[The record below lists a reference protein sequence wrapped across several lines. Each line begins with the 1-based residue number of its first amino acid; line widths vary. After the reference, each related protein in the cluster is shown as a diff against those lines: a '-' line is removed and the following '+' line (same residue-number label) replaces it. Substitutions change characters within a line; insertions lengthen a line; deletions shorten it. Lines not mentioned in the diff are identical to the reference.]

1 MTRTIVVHS
10 HRGGTGKSSVLAN
23 LALLLAAEGRR
34 VGVVDTDIQSPTL
47 DLLFR
52 LGPGFSL
59 ADYLL
64 GRCEIEAAAQQVGTD
79 RGPGGAGGLYV
90 VPART
95 GTAALREIMTSGY
108 DVGMLPEGFDRLA
121 RHLALD
127 VLLLDTH
134 AGLNNESVTAMASAD
149 VLMIMARADRIDLS
163 GVEETIA
170 LAGRLP
176 CRRTLVLSM
185 APAGVDR
192 EAARQRAR
200 EVYGAPLAGIL
211 PYSPEMAALYGERIF
226 AEAHP
231 DHPLVGEFRTII
243 SALDARDEVSRA

>member
-52 LGPGFSL
+52 LGPGASL
-59 ADYLL
+59 TDYLL
-64 GRCEIEAAAQQVGTD
+64 GRCEIETTAQQTGV
-79 RGPGGAGGLYV
+79 PGLYV

-95 GTAALREIMTSGY
+95 GAAALREIMAGGY
-108 DVGMLPEGFDRLA
+108 DVGLLPEGFDRLA
-121 RHLALD
+121 VHHALD

-170 LAGRLP
+170 LAGRLT
-176 CRRTLVLSM
+176 CRRNLVLSM
-185 APAGVDR
+185 APEGIDR
-192 EAARQRAR
+192 EAARRRSEA
-200 EVYGAPLAGIL
+200 VYKAPLAGIL

>member
-1 MTRTIVVHS
+1 MARTIVVHS

-23 LALLLAAEGRR
+23 LALLIAAGGRR

-52 LGPGFSL
+52 LGPGPSL

-64 GRCEIEAAAQQVGTD
+64 GRCEIEAAAQ
-79 RGPGGAGGLYV
+79 PAGVPGLYV

-95 GTAALREIMTSGY
+95 GTAALRELMAGGY
-108 DVGMLPEGFDRLA
+108 DVGLLPEGFDRLA
-121 RHLALD
+121 EHYALD

-149 VLMIMARADRIDLS
+149 VLMILARADRIDLS

-170 LAGRLP
+170 LAGRLA

-185 APAGVDR
+185 APTGIDR
-192 EAARQRAR
+192 DAARRR
-200 EVYGAPLAGIL
+200 SEEVYGAPVAGIL
-211 PYSPEMAALYGERIF
+211 PYAPEMASLHGERIF
-226 AEAHP
+226 AEARP

>member
-10 HRGGTGKSSVLAN
+10 YRGGTGKSSVLAN

-34 VGVVDTDIQSPTL
+34 VGVIDTDIQSPTL

-52 LGPGFSL
+52 LGPGPSL

-64 GRCEIEAAAQQVGTD
+64 GRCEIEAAAQEVVTGCG
-79 RGPGGAGGLYV
+79 RGSLYV

-95 GTAALREIMTSGY
+95 GTAALRELMTTGY
-108 DVGMLPEGFDRLA
+108 DVGLLPEGFDRLA
-121 RHLALD
+121 LHHALD

-149 VLMIMARADRIDLS
+149 VLLIMARADRIDLL

-170 LAGRLP
+170 LTGRLA
-176 CRRTLVLSM
+176 CRRTLVMSM
-185 APAGVDR
+185 APEGIDR
-192 EAARQRAR
+192 QAARRRAE
-200 EVYGAPLAGIL
+200 EVYRTPLAGIL
-211 PYSPEMAALYGERIF
+211 PYVPEMAALYGERIF
-226 AEAHP
+226 SEAHP

>member
-23 LALLLAAEGRR
+23 LALLMAAGGRR
-34 VGVVDTDIQSPTL
+34 VGVVDTDIHSPSL

-52 LGPGFSL
+52 LAPGASL

-64 GRCEIEAAAQQVGTD
+64 GRCEIEAAARQSGV
-79 RGPGGAGGLYV
+79 PGLYV

-95 GTAALREIMTSGY
+95 GTAALRELMSTGY
-108 DVGMLPEGFDRLA
+108 DVGLLAEGFDRLA
-121 RHLALD
+121 EHYALD

-134 AGLNNESVTAMASAD
+134 AGLNNESVTAMAGAD
-149 VLMIMARADRIDLS
+149 VVVILARADRVDLS
-163 GVEETIA
+163 GVEETVS
-170 LAGRLP
+170 LAGRLA
-176 CRRTLVLSM
+176 CRRALVLSM
-185 APAGVDR
+185 APEGVDR
-192 EAARQRAR
+192 ADARRRAE

-211 PYSPEMAALYGERIF
+211 PYVPEMAALYGERIF

>member
-52 LGPGFSL
+52 LGPGASL
-59 ADYLL
+59 TDYLL
-64 GRCEIEAAAQQVGTD
+64 GRCEIETTAQQSGV
-79 RGPGGAGGLYV
+79 PGLYV

-95 GTAALREIMTSGY
+95 GTAALREIMAGGY
-108 DVGMLPEGFDRLA
+108 DVGLLPEGFDRLA
-121 RHLALD
+121 AHYALD

-170 LAGRLP
+170 LAGRLT
-176 CRRTLVLSM
+176 CRRNLVLSM
-185 APAGVDR
+185 APEGIDR
-192 EAARQRAR
+192 EAARRRSEA
-200 EVYGAPLAGIL
+200 VYGAPLAGIL
-211 PYSPEMAALYGERIF
+211 PYSPEMAALCGERIF

>member
-1 MTRTIVVHS
+1 MARTIVVHS

-23 LALLLAAEGRR
+23 LALLFAAGGRR
-34 VGVVDTDIQSPTL
+34 VGLVDTDIQSPTL

-64 GRCEIEAAAQQVGTD
+64 GRCEIEATAQQ
-79 RGPGGAGGLYV
+79 AGVPGLYV

-121 RHLALD
+121 EHHALD

-149 VLMIMARADRIDLS
+149 VLMITARADRIDLS

-170 LAGRLP
+170 LAGRLT
-176 CRRTLVLSM
+176 CRRTVVLNM
-185 APAGVDR
+185 APEGMDR
-192 EAARQRAR
+192 DRAR
-200 EVYGAPLAGIL
+200 RRAEEVYGAPLAGIL

-226 AEAHP
+226 ADAHP

>member
-1 MTRTIVVHS
+1 MARTIVVHS
-10 HRGGTGKSSVLAN
+10 HRGGTGKSTVLAN
-23 LALLLAAEGRR
+23 LALLLAASGRR
-34 VGVVDTDIQSPTL
+34 VGVVDTDIQSPVL

-52 LGPGFSL
+52 LGPGPSL

-64 GRCEIEAAAQQVGTD
+64 GRCEIEAAARPADV
-79 RGPGGAGGLYV
+79 PGLYV

-95 GTAALREIMTSGY
+95 GTAALREIMTTGY
-108 DVGMLPEGFDRLA
+108 DVGLLPEGFDRLA
-121 RHLALD
+121 DHFDLD

-149 VLMIMARADRIDLS
+149 VLLILARADRIDLS

-170 LAGRLP
+170 LAGRLS
-176 CRRTLVLSM
+176 CRRALVMSM
-185 APAGVDR
+185 APQAVDP
-192 EAARQRAR
+192 ARFRRCAE

-211 PYSPEMAALYGERIF
+211 PYAPELAALYGERIF

-231 DHPLVGEFRTII
+231 DHPMVEEFRTII
-243 SALDARDEVSRA
+243 AVLDARDEVSRP

>member
-1 MTRTIVVHS
+1 MAWTIVVHS

-23 LALLLAAEGRR
+23 LALLIAGEGRR

-52 LGPGFSL
+52 LGPGPAL

-64 GRCEIEAAAQQVGTD
+64 GRCEIEATAQRVGAD
-79 RGPGGAGGLYV
+79 PGPGLYV

-108 DVGMLPEGFDRLA
+108 DVGLLPEGFDRLA
-121 RHLALD
+121 EHYDLD

-149 VLMIMARADRIDLS
+149 VLMIMARADRIDLQ

-170 LAGRLP
+170 LTGRLS
-176 CRRTLVLSM
+176 CRRALVMSM
-185 APAGVDR
+185 APEGIDR
-192 EAARQRAR
+192 EAARRRAE
-200 EVYGAPLAGIL
+200 EVYCAPLAGIL
-211 PYSPEMAALYGERIF
+211 PYVPEMAALYGERIF

>member
-34 VGVVDTDIQSPTL
+34 VGLVDTDIQSPTL

-52 LGPGFSL
+52 LRPGASL

-64 GRCEIEAAAQQVGTD
+64 GRCEIETAAQQVGDPTL
-79 RGPGGAGGLYV
+79 AGGLYV

-95 GTAALREIMTSGY
+95 GTAALREIMAGGY
-108 DVGMLPEGFDRLA
+108 DVGLLPEGFDRLSG
-121 RHLALD
+121 HYALD

-170 LAGRLP
+170 LAGRLA

-185 APAGVDR
+185 APEGIDR
-192 EAARQRAR
+192 EKARRRAE

-211 PYSPEMAALYGERIF
+211 PYSPEMAALYGEHIF
-226 AEAHP
+226 AEALP

>member
-23 LALLLAAEGRR
+23 LALLLAGEGRR
-34 VGVVDTDIQSPTL
+34 VGIVDTDIQSPTL

-52 LGPGFSL
+52 LGPGASL

-64 GRCEIEAAAQQVGTD
+64 GRCEIETTAQQVGA
-79 RGPGGAGGLYV
+79 GPGPGGLYV

-95 GTAALREIMTSGY
+95 GTAALREIMTFGY
-108 DVGMLPEGFDRLA
+108 DVGLLPEGFDRLA
-121 RHLALD
+121 GHFALD

-185 APAGVDR
+185 APEGIDR
-192 EAARQRAR
+192 DTARRRA
-200 EVYGAPLAGIL
+200 EDVYGAPLAGIL
-211 PYSPEMAALYGERIF
+211 PYSPEMAALHGERIF

>member
-10 HRGGTGKSSVLAN
+10 YRGGTGKSSVLAN
-23 LALLLAAEGRR
+23 LALLLAGEGRR

-52 LGPGFSL
+52 LCPGPSL

-64 GRCEIEAAAQQVGTD
+64 GRCEIEAAAQQVATA
-79 RGPGGAGGLYV
+79 RGRGSLYV

-95 GTAALREIMTSGY
+95 GTAALRELMTTGY
-108 DVGMLPEGFDRLA
+108 DVGLLPEGFDRLSV
-121 RHLALD
+121 HHALD

-149 VLMIMARADRIDLS
+149 VLLIMARADRIDLL
-163 GVEETIA
+163 GARETIA
-170 LAGRLP
+170 LTGRLA
-176 CRRTLVLSM
+176 CRRTLVMSM
-185 APAGVDR
+185 APEGIDR
-192 EAARQRAR
+192 EAARLLAEEFYRT
-200 EVYGAPLAGIL
+200 PLAGIL
-211 PYSPEMAALYGERIF
+211 PYVPQMAALHGERIF
-226 AEAHP
+226 SEAHP

>member
-23 LALLLAAEGRR
+23 LALLIAAGGRR

-52 LGPGFSL
+52 LGSGASL
-59 ADYLL
+59 TDYLL
-64 GRCEIEAAAQQVGTD
+64 GRCEIEVTAQQVGG
-79 RGPGGAGGLYV
+79 RFGVGHEGLYV

-95 GTAALREIMTSGY
+95 GTAALREIMAVGY
-108 DVGMLPEGFDRLA
+108 DVGLLPEGFDRLA
-121 RHLALD
+121 AHHALD

-134 AGLNNESVTAMASAD
+134 AGLNNESVIAMASAD

-170 LAGRLP
+170 LAGRLT

-185 APAGVDR
+185 APEGIDR
-192 EAARQRAR
+192 QEARRRTEA
-200 EVYGAPLAGIL
+200 VYGAPLAGIL

>member
-23 LALLLAAEGRR
+23 LALLIAAQGRR

-52 LGPGFSL
+52 LEPGPSL
-59 ADYLL
+59 VDYLL
-64 GRCEIEAAAQQVGTD
+64 SHCEIEATAQQVGA
-79 RGPGGAGGLYV
+79 PGLYV

-95 GTAALREIMTSGY
+95 RTGTAALRELMSTGY
-108 DVGMLPEGFDRLA
+108 DVGLLPEGFDRLA
-121 RHLALD
+121 RHFALD

-134 AGLNNESVTAMASAD
+134 AGLNNESVTAMGSAD

-163 GVEETIA
+163 GAEETLS

-176 CRRTLVLSM
+176 CRRMLVLSM
-185 APAGVDR
+185 APEGIDR
-192 EAARQRAR
+192 DRIRRCAEEA
-200 EVYGAPLAGIL
+200 YGAPLAGIL
-211 PYSPEMAALYGERIF
+211 PYAPEMAALYGERIF

>member
-1 MTRTIVVHS
+1 MARTVVVHS

-23 LALLLAAEGRR
+23 LALLIAGAGRR

-52 LGPGFSL
+52 LGPGPSL

-64 GRCEIEAAAQQVGTD
+64 GRCEIEAAAQQV
-79 RGPGGAGGLYV
+79 RLPGLYV

-95 GTAALREIMTSGY
+95 GTAALREIMASGY
-108 DVGMLPEGFDRLA
+108 DVGLLPEGFERLA
-121 RHLALD
+121 AHHALD

-134 AGLNNESVTAMASAD
+134 AGLNNESVAAMASAD
-149 VLMIMARADRIDLS
+149 VLVIMARADCIDLS

-185 APAGVDR
+185 APVGVDPD
-192 EAARQRAR
+192 AAGRRAQ

-211 PYSPEMAALYGERIF
+211 PYVPEMAALYGERIF

>member
-23 LALLLAAEGRR
+23 LALLIAAEGRR

-52 LGPGFSL
+52 LGPGASL

-64 GRCEIEAAAQQVGTD
+64 GRCEIEAAAQQVGD
-79 RGPGGAGGLYV
+79 GSLLGGGLYV

-108 DVGMLPEGFDRLA
+108 DVGLLPEGFDRLA
-121 RHLALD
+121 EHFALD

-185 APAGVDR
+185 APEGLDR
-192 EAARQRAR
+192 DEARRR
-200 EVYGAPLAGIL
+200 TEEVYGAPLAGIL

-231 DHPLVGEFRTII
+231 DHPMVGEFRTII

>member
-23 LALLLAAEGRR
+23 LALLIAAGGRR
-34 VGVVDTDIQSPTL
+34 VGVVDTDIHSPTL

-52 LGPGFSL
+52 LEPGFSL

-64 GRCEIEAAAQQVGTD
+64 GRCEIEAAAQQA
-79 RGPGGAGGLYV
+79 GAPGLYV

-95 GTAALREIMTSGY
+95 GTAALRELMSTGY
-108 DVGMLPEGFDRLA
+108 DVGLLPEGFDRLS

-149 VLMIMARADRIDLS
+149 VLMILARADRIDLS
-163 GVEETIA
+163 GVEETLA

-176 CRRTLVLSM
+176 CRRALVMSM
-185 APAGVDR
+185 APEGVDR
-192 EAARQRAR
+192 DEVGRRAEAA
-200 EVYGAPLAGIL
+200 YDAPLAGIL
-211 PYSPEMAALYGERIF
+211 PYAPEMAALYGERIF

>member
-23 LALLLAAEGRR
+23 LALLIAAEGRR

-52 LGPGFSL
+52 IGPGSGSL

-64 GRCEIEAAAQQVGTD
+64 GRCEIETAAQQTGV
-79 RGPGGAGGLYV
+79 PGLYV

-95 GTAALREIMTSGY
+95 GTPALRELMATGY
-108 DVGMLPEGFDRLA
+108 DVGLLPEGFDRLA
-121 RHLALD
+121 EHYALD

-149 VLMIMARADRIDLS
+149 VVLIMARADRVDLS
-163 GVEETIA
+163 GVEETIS
-170 LAGRLP
+170 LAGRLA
-176 CRRTLVLSM
+176 CRRALVLSM
-185 APAGVDR
+185 APEGVDR
-192 EAARQRAR
+192 VDARRRAE

-211 PYSPEMAALYGERIF
+211 PYVPEMAALYGERIF

>member
-1 MTRTIVVHS
+1 MARTIVVHS
-10 HRGGTGKSSVLAN
+10 HRGGTGKSTVLAN
-23 LALLLAAEGRR
+23 LALLLAAAGRR

-52 LGPGFSL
+52 LGPGPSL

-64 GRCEIEAAAQQVGTD
+64 GRCEIEAAAQ
-79 RGPGGAGGLYV
+79 PAGVPGLYV

-95 GTAALREIMTSGY
+95 GSAALREIMTTGY
-108 DVGMLPEGFDRLA
+108 DVGLLPEGFDRLA
-121 RHLALD
+121 SYFALD

-134 AGLNNESVTAMASAD
+134 AGLSNESVTAMASAD
-149 VLMIMARADRIDLS
+149 VLLILARADRIDLS

-170 LAGRLP
+170 LAGRLS
-176 CRRTLVLSM
+176 CRRALVMSM
-185 APAGVDR
+185 APQGVDP
-192 EAARQRAR
+192 ARFRRCAE

-211 PYSPEMAALYGERIF
+211 PYAPELAALYGERIF

-231 DHPLVGEFRTII
+231 DHPMVDEFRTII
-243 SALDARDEVSRA
+243 TVLDARDEVSRA

>member
-1 MTRTIVVHS
+1 MTRTIAAHS
-10 HRGGTGKSSVLAN
+10 HRGGTGKSSALAN
-23 LALLLAAEGRR
+23 LALLIAAGGRR

-52 LGPGFSL
+52 LPPGAGSL

-64 GRCEIEAAAQQVGTD
+64 GRCEIEAAAQRT
-79 RGPGGAGGLYV
+79 RLPGLYV

-95 GTAALREIMTSGY
+95 GTPALRELMSTGY
-108 DVGMLPEGFDRLA
+108 DVGLLPEGFDRLA
-121 RHLALD
+121 GHFALD

-149 VLMIMARADRIDLS
+149 VVMIMARADRIDLS

-170 LAGRLP
+170 LVGRLA
-176 CRRTLVLSM
+176 CRRALVLSM
-185 APAGVDR
+185 APEGTDR
-192 EAARQRAR
+192 AAVRRRA
-200 EVYGAPLAGIL
+200 EDVYGAPLAGIL
-211 PYSPEMAALYGERIF
+211 PYVPEMAALYGERIF

-231 DHPLVGEFRTII
+231 DHSLVGEFRAIL

>member
-23 LALLLAAEGRR
+23 LALLIAAEGRR

-52 LGPGFSL
+52 LEPGFSL

-64 GRCEIEAAAQQVGTD
+64 GRCEIEAAAQQVG
-79 RGPGGAGGLYV
+79 AGSGLALYV

-95 GTAALREIMTSGY
+95 GTAALRELMSTGY
-108 DVGMLPEGFDRLA
+108 DVGLLPEGFDRLA

-163 GVEETIA
+163 GVEETLA

-176 CRRTLVLSM
+176 CRRTLVMSM
-185 APAGVDR
+185 APEGIDR
-192 EAARQRAR
+192 EEARRRAE

-211 PYSPEMAALYGERIF
+211 PYAPEMAALYGERIF

>member
-1 MTRTIVVHS
+1 MARTIVVHS

-23 LALLLAAEGRR
+23 LALLLAGEGRR

-52 LGPGFSL
+52 LGPGPSL

-64 GRCEIEAAAQQVGTD
+64 GRCEIEAAARRAGP
-79 RGPGGAGGLYV
+79 RGPYV

-95 GTAALREIMTSGY
+95 GTAALRELMASGY
-108 DVGMLPEGFDRLA
+108 DVGLLPEGFDRLA
-121 RHLALD
+121 DHYGLD

-134 AGLNNESVTAMASAD
+134 AGLNNESVAAMASAD
-149 VLMIMARADRIDLS
+149 VLMIMARADRIDLM

-170 LAGRLP
+170 LAGRLA
-176 CRRTLVLSM
+176 CRRALVVSM
-185 APAGVDR
+185 APVGIDR
-192 EAARQRAR
+192 DEARRRAE

-211 PYSPEMAALYGERIF
+211 PYVPEMAALYGERIF

>member
-23 LALLLAAEGRR
+23 LALLIAAEGRR

-52 LGPGFSL
+52 LGPGASL

-64 GRCEIEAAAQQVGTD
+64 GRCEIEAAAQRVGD
-79 RGPGGAGGLYV
+79 GSLLGGGLYV

-108 DVGMLPEGFDRLA
+108 DVGLLPEGFDRLA
-121 RHLALD
+121 EHFALD

-185 APAGVDR
+185 APEGLDR
-192 EAARQRAR
+192 DEARRR
-200 EVYGAPLAGIL
+200 TEEVYGAPLAGIL

-231 DHPLVGEFRTII
+231 DHPMVGEFRTII

>member
-1 MTRTIVVHS
+1 M
-10 HRGGTGKSSVLAN
+10 
-23 LALLLAAEGRR
+23 
-34 VGVVDTDIQSPTL
+34 
-47 DLLFR
+47 
-52 LGPGFSL
+52 
-59 ADYLL
+59 
-64 GRCEIEAAAQQVGTD
+64 
-79 RGPGGAGGLYV
+79 AG
-90 VPART
+90 
-95 GTAALREIMTSGY
+95 GY
-108 DVGMLPEGFDRLA
+108 DVGLLPEGFDRLA
-121 RHLALD
+121 AHHALD

-170 LAGRLP
+170 LAGRLT

-185 APAGVDR
+185 APEGIDR
-192 EAARQRAR
+192 EAARRRSEA
-200 EVYGAPLAGIL
+200 VYGAPLAGIL

>member
-1 MTRTIVVHS
+1 MTQIVVVHS
-10 HRGGTGKSSVLAN
+10 YRGGTGKSSVLAN
-23 LALLLAAEGRR
+23 LALLIAAGGRR
-34 VGVVDTDIQSPTL
+34 VGVIDTDIQSPTL

-52 LGPGFSL
+52 LGPGPSL

-64 GRCEIEAAAQQVGTD
+64 GRCEIEAAAQEAL
-79 RGPGGAGGLYV
+79 PGLYV

-95 GTAALREIMTSGY
+95 GTAALRELMTTGY
-108 DVGMLPEGFDRLA
+108 DVGLLPEGFNRLA
-121 RHLALD
+121 VHHDLD

-149 VLMIMARADRIDLS
+149 VLMIMARADRIDLL

-170 LAGRLP
+170 LTGRLA
-176 CRRTLVLSM
+176 CRRTLVMSM
-185 APAGVDR
+185 APEGIDR
-192 EAARQRAR
+192 EAARRRA
-200 EVYGAPLAGIL
+200 EDVYCTPLAGIL
-211 PYSPEMAALYGERIF
+211 PYVPEMAALYGERIF

-231 DHPLVGEFRTII
+231 DHPLVGEFHTII

>member
-1 MTRTIVVHS
+1 MARTIVVHS

-23 LALLLAAEGRR
+23 LALLIAGEGRR

-52 LGPGFSL
+52 LGPGPSL

-64 GRCEIEAAAQQVGTD
+64 GRCEIEATAQQVGAC
-79 RGPGGAGGLYV
+79 GPGLYV

-95 GTAALREIMTSGY
+95 GTAALRELMTSGY
-108 DVGMLPEGFDRLA
+108 DVGLLPEGFDRLIE
-121 RHLALD
+121 HYALD

-149 VLMIMARADRIDLS
+149 VLMIMARVDRIDLS

-170 LAGRLP
+170 LAGRLA
-176 CRRTLVLSM
+176 CRRALVMSM
-185 APAGVDR
+185 APEGADGEQVR
-192 EAARQRAR
+192 RRAE

-211 PYSPEMAALYGERIF
+211 PYVPEMAALYGERIF

-243 SALDARDEVSRA
+243 NALDAPHEVSRA

>member
-64 GRCEIEAAAQQVGTD
+64 GRCEIEAAAQQVAL
-79 RGPGGAGGLYV
+79 PGLYV

-108 DVGMLPEGFDRLA
+108 DVGLLPEGFDRLA
-121 RHLALD
+121 GHLALD
-127 VLLLDTH
+127 MLLLDTH

-192 EAARQRAR
+192 EAARRRAQ

-231 DHPLVGEFRTII
+231 DHPLVDEFRTII